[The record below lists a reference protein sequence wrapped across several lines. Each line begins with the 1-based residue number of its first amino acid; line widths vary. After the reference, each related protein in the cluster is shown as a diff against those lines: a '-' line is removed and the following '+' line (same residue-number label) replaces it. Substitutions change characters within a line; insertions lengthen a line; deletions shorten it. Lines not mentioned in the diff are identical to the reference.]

1 MPRQCAL
8 TGKKPM
14 SGNHVSHSKRRVR
27 RVQNPN
33 LQTKRIYVPELGRFV
48 RIKMSVRALRT
59 VNKKGLL
66 NFLKG
71 EGLTLKDVVR
81 DRKSVV

>member
-33 LQTKRIYVPELGRFV
+33 LQSKRIYVPELGRFV

-66 NFLKG
+66 NFLKD
-71 EGLTLKDVVR
+71 EGLALKDVV
-81 DRKSVV
+81 S